1 MSKEKPKKIIN
12 GCKLENDQMAKQKG
26 CSKAGAHIEQIPLE
40 FKE

>member
-12 GCKLENDQMAKQKG
+12 RCKPENDEMAKQKE